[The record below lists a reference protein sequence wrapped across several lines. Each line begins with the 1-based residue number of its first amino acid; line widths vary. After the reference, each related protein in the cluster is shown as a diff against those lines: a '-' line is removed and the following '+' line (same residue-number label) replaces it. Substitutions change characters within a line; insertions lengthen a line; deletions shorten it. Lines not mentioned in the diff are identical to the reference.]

1 MAKAKLWHQSYAPGV
16 PYNIELEEITLSRA
30 LARSAVKRGNLT
42 AINYLGRKISF
53 RELNSLVNSFARA
66 LSALGVK
73 KGDKVATLLPNLP
86 QMTIAVYAAFRIGAV
101 VVPNNP
107 LYTEREL
114 AHQLSDSD
122 SKIAVGLDVLLPR
135 MLSLKK
141 ETGIKKIVTCHIN
154 DYLPFPKKQLYP
166 LVGKDMYRKITP
178 QQDVHQFTDL
188 IKEHRNGPVEELSAW
203 DELGAIIYTGGT
215 TGISKGAMMP
225 HSSLSANV
233 QQFASWLLDAKEG
246 EKLLAIYPY
255 FHTAG
260 FTAIQNYSLWGGM
273 EAVLVPRPDPVT
285 VVKMVKQF
293 KPDYLPGVPTIFSG
307 ILSNKD
313 FTEMDLS
320 FIKGFFAGAAPVP
333 LDVCNRIFEL
343 TGKQITNVYGQT
355 ESNPFACISPWGGKV
370 KPETVGLPVPNTD
383 IRIVDIETGEKEMP
397 TGEAG
402 EIAIKGPQVMSGYY
416 KNPKE
421 TEQVLRDGWLY
432 TGDIGFFDEEG
443 HLSVVDRKKDLII
456 SGGFNVYPNEVD
468 DILFLHPKIQEA
480 CTVGVPDEYRGEMVV
495 AYVVPLSGEEV
506 TEEEI
511 IKYCRESLA
520 AYKIPRKIYFV
531 EELPKS
537 TIGKILRR
545 ELRTKVAEEAGEQK

>member
-30 LARSAVKRGNLT
+30 LARSAVNRGNMT

-86 QMTIAVYAAFRIGAV
+86 QMTIAVYAVFRIGAV

-203 DELGAIIYTGGT
+203 NELGAIIYTGGT

-545 ELRTKVAEEAGEQK
+545 ELRTKVAEEVGEQK

>member
-1 MAKAKLWHQSYAPGV
+1 M

-30 LARSAVKRGNLT
+30 LARSAVNRGNMT

-86 QMTIAVYAAFRIGAV
+86 QMTIAVYAVFRIGAV

-203 DELGAIIYTGGT
+203 NELGAIIYTGGT

-545 ELRTKVAEEAGEQK
+545 ELRTKVAEEVGEQK